1 MLKSNK
7 WQLLAMLL
15 ILVAGLLWI
24 SPTYLRSQDDVTIDN
39 ITLGSLITGDE
50 VSKNDMQ
57 GCVVGVLFWGKW

>member
-1 MLKSNK
+1 MLKTNK

-24 SPTYLRSQDDVTIDN
+24 SPTYLKSQDDVTIDN
-39 ITLGSLITGDE
+39 ISLGSLIYNEE
-50 VSKNDMQ
+50 VTKDDMQ